1 MTSKDW
7 KWIAIAC
14 LLVLVAYQAGK
25 YAGKNSAESRSRE
38 SELAFQKGKEATRK
52 DEFAKLLRIQEEE
65 KREAVKRR
73 REAKAEERDKE
84 AIKLMDESTDRQ
96 MALIMKYLETMQN
109 IQCQPSSI
117 GGSPFSSYTTKTPRQ
132 GRISS
137 IIGTKD
143 NHSALI
149 GTKLV
154 REGDIIDG
162 VTVFK
167 IYKDEV
173 EFEKDGKRWTQKI
186 GDAPDPA
193 WR

>member
-14 LLVLVAYQAGK
+14 LLVLVAYQVGK
-25 YAGKNSAESRSRE
+25 YHGENSAESRSRE
-38 SELAFQKGKEATRK
+38 RELAFQKEKEATRK
-52 DEFAKLLRIQEEE
+52 SEFAKLLRIQEEE
-65 KREAVKRR
+65 KRAALKRR
-73 REAKAEERDKE
+73 REEKIVES
-84 AIKLMDESTDRQ
+84 MDESADRQ
-96 MALIMKYLETMQN
+96 MVLVMKYLETMQN
-109 IQCQPSSI
+109 IQRQPSSI
-117 GGSPFSSYTTKTPRQ
+117 GVFPFSSYTTKTPRQ
-132 GRISS
+132 GRISY
-137 IIGTKD
+137 IVGTED

-162 VTVFK
+162 VTVVK

-173 EFEKDGKRWTQKI
+173 EFEKDGKRWTQKE

>member
-1 MTSKDW
+1 MALKNW

-14 LLVLVAYQAGK
+14 LLLVVAYQTGK
-25 YAGKNSAESRSRE
+25 YAGENSAESRSRE
-38 SELAFQKGKEATRK
+38 SELAFKKEKEETRK
-52 DEFAKLLRIQEEE
+52 AEFAKLLRIQEEE

-73 REAKAEERDKE
+73 REEKFVES
-84 AIKLMDESTDRQ
+84 MDESTDRQ

-109 IQCQPSSI
+109 TQRQPSSI

-132 GRISS
+132 GRI
-137 IIGTKD
+137 IYIVGTED

-162 VTVFK
+162 VTVVK
-167 IYKDEV
+167 IHKEEV

-186 GDAPDPA
+186 DDAPDPA
-193 WR
+193 CR

>member
-14 LLVLVAYQAGK
+14 LLVIVAYQVGK
-25 YAGKNSAESRSRE
+25 YHGENSAESRSRE
-38 SELAFQKGKEATRK
+38 RELAFQKEKEETRK
-52 DEFAKLLRIQEEE
+52 DEFAKE
-65 KREAVKRR
+65 KQAMEKRR

-96 MALIMKYLETMQN
+96 MALIMKYLEMTQN
-109 IQCQPSSI
+109 IQRQPSSI
-117 GGSPFSSYTTKTPRQ
+117 GSYPFSSYKTPRQ

-137 IIGTKD
+137 IVVSED

-162 VTVFK
+162 VTVVK
-167 IYKDEV
+167 IHEDEV
-173 EFEKDGKRWTQKI
+173 EFEKNGKRWAQKV
-186 GDAPDPA
+186 GQQPDPA

>member
-1 MTSKDW
+1 MTSKNW

-14 LLVLVAYQAGK
+14 LLVVAAYQAGK
-25 YAGKNSAESRSRE
+25 YAGENSAESRSRE
-38 SELAFQKGKEATRK
+38 SELAFQKEKEETRK
-52 DEFAKLLRIQEEE
+52 AEFAKLLRIQEEE
-65 KREAVKRR
+65 KRAAVRRR
-73 REAKAEERDKE
+73 REEEIVE
-84 AIKLMDESTDRQ
+84 SMDESADRQ
-96 MALIMKYLETMQN
+96 MALVMKYLETMQN
-109 IQCQPSSI
+109 IQRQPSSI

-132 GRISS
+132 GRISY
-137 IIGTKD
+137 IVGTED

-162 VTVFK
+162 VTVDK

>member
-7 KWIAIAC
+7 KWIVIAC
-14 LLVLVAYQAGK
+14 LLVLVPYQVGK
-25 YAGKNSAESRSRE
+25 YHGENSAESRSRE
-38 SELAFQKGKEATRK
+38 RQLSFQKEKEETRK
-52 DEFAKLLRIQEEE
+52 AEFAKLLRIQEEE

-84 AIKLMDESTDRQ
+84 AIKLIDESTDRQ

-109 IQCQPSSI
+109 IQRQPSSI
-117 GGSPFSSYTTKTPRQ
+117 GGSPFSSYTIKTPRQ
-132 GRISS
+132 GRISY
-137 IIGTKD
+137 IVGTED

-162 VTVFK
+162 VTVVK
-167 IYKDEV
+167 IHKEEV

-186 GDAPDPA
+186 DDAPDPA